1 MANTIGELNV
11 EIGAKLDKLEAGLN
25 RMEKSIEKAGKNSEK
40 TASQSFERIS
50 GIIAGAFSVQ
60 AISGFVRK
68 VIEVRSE
75 FERYE
80 SVLSNTLGSEARA
93 GLILREIQ
101 DFASSTPFQLNE
113 LSGAFVK
120 LTNYGLQPSMEAMRQ
135 YGDLASAVGKDFDQL
150 AEAVADATTGEFER
164 LKEFGIRASK
174 QGDKVTFTFKEQATE
189 VALTADAIEGYITS
203 LGDLEGVQGS
213 MAVQMQ
219 TLGGNVSN
227 LTDNYNKLLT
237 AIGNTDAYSKAITS
251 MSKTLTTMEKM
262 VKVGREIEH
271 GTTWISSIAEWTEAY
286 QLALMSLFGVDYLD
300 QLADGIDKTDKATL
314 EVQAFREELNK
325 LNETAGWSLSYGM
338 EQAGDSIEDVGKKA
352 EKATESFVRL
362 GKEIRKNRTSK
373 ETGEAQLKGT
383 FDFRPATEFG
393 DIIRIDPEIQ
403 EALTQAGQR
412 TKEFEEQLAR
422 TTMVGATFGEV
433 LQSSFDAALI
443 NGENFVEVFG
453 NALKNLVL
461 QLISAAAT
469 AAILAAVL
477 APLGPVGFGAT
488 FRSLFLGPAGGSPS
502 AGMAGNFGGFF
513 VSGSNLVTSTNRAR
527 KQEGRSVR

>member
-11 EIGAKLDKLEAGLN
+11 EIGAKLDKLEAGLS
-25 RMEKSIEKAGKNSEK
+25 RMEKSIEKAGKQSEK
-40 TASQSFERIS
+40 TASKSFERIS

-60 AISGFVRK
+60 AISSFVKK
-68 VIEVRSE
+68 VVEVRSE

-80 SVLSNTLGSEARA
+80 SVLANTLGSEARA
-93 GLILREIQ
+93 GLLLREIQ
-101 DFASSTPFQLNE
+101 DFAASTPFQLNE

-174 QGDKVTFTFKEQATE
+174 EGDKVTFTFKEQATE

-213 MAVQMQ
+213 MAVQMD

-237 AIGNTDAYSKAITS
+237 AIGETDAYSKAITS

-314 EVQAFREELNK
+314 EVQAFREELEK

-383 FDFRPATEFG
+383 FDFRPGTEFG

-403 EALTQAGQR
+403 KTLTENQEQLR
-412 TKEFEEQLAR
+412 RFEEQLAF
-422 TTMVGATFGEV
+422 TALTAETFGGV

-443 NGENFVEVFG
+443 NGENFFDVFG
-453 NALKNLVL
+453 KALKQMIAQLAAAAASALVL
-461 QLISAAAT
+461 STILSVFTGIGIGSTFKNIFFGAKDAGSGGLGGGFGQLILSGTDLTSAINRT
-469 AAILAAVL
+469 Q
-477 APLGPVGFGAT
+477 T
-488 FRSLFLGPAGGSPS
+488 TTRR
-502 AGMAGNFGGFF
+502 
-513 VSGSNLVTSTNRAR
+513 TN
-527 KQEGRSVR
+527 G

>member
-40 TASQSFERIS
+40 AASQSFERIS

-135 YGDLASAVGKDFDQL
+135 YGDLASAVGKGFDQL

-189 VALTADAIEGYITS
+189 VALTADAIENYITS
-203 LGDLEGVQGS
+203 LGDLEGVSGS

-271 GTTWISSIAEWTEAY
+271 VTTWISSIAEWTEAY

-338 EQAGDSIEDVGKKA
+338 KQAGDSIEDVGKKA

-373 ETGEAQLKGT
+373 ETGKAELKGD

-403 EALTQAGQR
+403 KTLTENQEQLR
-412 TKEFEEQLAR
+412 LFEEQLAF
-422 TTMVGATFGEV
+422 TALTAETFGGV
-433 LQSSFDAALI
+433 LQSSFEAALI
-443 NGENFVEVFG
+443 GGENFFDVFKK
-453 NALKNLVL
+453 ALKDMIARL
-461 QLISAAAT
+461 AAAALT
-469 AAILAAVL
+469 AAALASIISTFTGL
-477 APLGPVGFGAT
+477 GFGQT
-488 FRSLFLGPAGGSPS
+488 FKTAFLGDPSKGTTGTAGGLS
-502 AGMAGNFGGFF
+502 GFIL
-513 VSGSNLVTSTNRAR
+513 SGIDLATSINRTQRTTRRTN
-527 KQEGRSVR
+527 G